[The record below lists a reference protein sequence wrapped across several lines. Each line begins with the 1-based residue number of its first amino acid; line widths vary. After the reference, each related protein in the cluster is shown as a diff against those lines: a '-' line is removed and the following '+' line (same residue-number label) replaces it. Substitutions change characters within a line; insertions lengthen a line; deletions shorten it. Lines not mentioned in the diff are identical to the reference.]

1 MNAQQLLNEILPIL
15 HSVQEDKEKLQKI
28 LDFLIEEI
36 YEEPEENEPEIPEK
50 YRELV
55 HTVAENI
62 DCGLVC
68 FINPETLEVEEIPKG
83 MLDGFSDFSINRE
96 FGDEH
101 EDEDEQ
107 KFLHEDWETYI
118 TVEPRESSESFRIM
132 EKFVDEV
139 NDKNLKNKLI
149 NALNNR
155 KPFANFK
162 NIVESSNYRKVWFA
176 FKQHQLEILV
186 WDELQVELENLE
198 NNSNQYREDING
210 FYNDDGTKIDPDS
223 VPIPGLC
230 VICRKYQIDDWDEN
244 LLCLM
249 NRNDQRD
256 EPDFK
261 CGAFEKI

>member
-15 HSVQEDKEKLQKI
+15 HSVKEDKEKLQKI
-28 LDFLIEEI
+28 LDFLLEEI
-36 YEEPEENEPEIPEK
+36 YEEPDETEPEIPEK

-83 MLDGFSDFSINRE
+83 MVDGFSDFSLNSE
-96 FGDEH
+96 LEED

-107 KFLHEDWETYI
+107 KILHQDWETCI
-118 TVEPRESSESFRIM
+118 TVEPRESNESFKIM

-162 NIVESSNYRKVWFA
+162 NIVESSDHRKEWFA
-176 FKQHQLEILV
+176 FKQRQLEILV
-186 WDELQVELENLE
+186 WDELEYELEKYE
-198 NNSNQYREDING
+198 NKKQG
-210 FYNDDGTKIDPDS
+210 G
-223 VPIPGLC
+223 
-230 VICRKYQIDDWDEN
+230 
-244 LLCLM
+244 
-249 NRNDQRD
+249 
-256 EPDFK
+256 
-261 CGAFEKI
+261 

>member
-1 MNAQQLLNEILPIL
+1 MNAQQLLNAILPIL
-15 HSVQEDKEKLQKI
+15 HSVKEDKEKLQKI

-96 FGDEH
+96 FGDE
-101 EDEDEQ
+101 DEDEQ

-118 TVEPRESSESFRIM
+118 TVEPRESSESFKIM

-139 NDKNLKNKLI
+139 NDKSFKNKLI

-162 NIVESSNYRKVWFA
+162 NIVESSDYRKAWFA

-198 NNSNQYREDING
+198 NNSTQYREDING
-210 FYNDDGTKIDPDS
+210 FYNDDGTKINPDS

>member
-15 HSVQEDKEKLQKI
+15 HSVKEDKEKLQKI
-28 LDFLIEEI
+28 LDFLLEDI
-36 YEEPEENEPEIPEK
+36 YEEPDETEPEIPEK
-50 YRELV
+50 YRQLV

-83 MLDGFSDFSINRE
+83 MVDGFSDFSINRE
-96 FGDEH
+96 FGDEDED

-132 EKFVDEV
+132 ERFVDEV

-162 NIVESSNYRKVWFA
+162 NIIESSDYRAAWFA
-176 FKQHQLEILV
+176 FKQQQLEIMV
-186 WDELQVELENLE
+186 WDELEYELEKYENKNLE
-198 NNSNQYREDING
+198 E
-210 FYNDDGTKIDPDS
+210 
-223 VPIPGLC
+223 
-230 VICRKYQIDDWDEN
+230 
-244 LLCLM
+244 
-249 NRNDQRD
+249 
-256 EPDFK
+256 
-261 CGAFEKI
+261 

>member
-15 HSVQEDKEKLQKI
+15 HSVKEDKEKLQKI
-28 LDFLIEEI
+28 LDFLLEEI
-36 YEEPEENEPEIPEK
+36 YEAPYEIEPEIPEK

-68 FINPETLEVEEIPKG
+68 YINPETLEVEEIPKG
-83 MLDGFSDFSINRE
+83 MVDGFSDFSINPE
-96 FGDEH
+96 FEDDED

-107 KFLHEDWETYI
+107 KFLHEDWETCI

-132 EKFVDEV
+132 ERFVDEI

-162 NIVESSNYRKVWFA
+162 NIVESSDYRAAWFA
-176 FKQHQLEILV
+176 FKQHQLEIMV
-186 WDELQVELENLE
+186 WEELQNELENLE
-198 NNSNQYREDING
+198 NKN
-210 FYNDDGTKIDPDS
+210 
-223 VPIPGLC
+223 
-230 VICRKYQIDDWDEN
+230 
-244 LLCLM
+244 
-249 NRNDQRD
+249 
-256 EPDFK
+256 
-261 CGAFEKI
+261 

>member
-15 HSVQEDKEKLQKI
+15 HSVKEDKEKLQKI
-28 LDFLIEEI
+28 LDFLFEEI

-50 YRELV
+50 YRELI

-83 MLDGFSDFSINRE
+83 MLDGFSDFSINRK
-96 FGDEH
+96 FGDED

-118 TVEPRESSESFRIM
+118 TVEPRESGDSFKIM

-139 NDKNLKNKLI
+139 NDKNLKSKLI

-162 NIVESSNYRKVWFA
+162 NIVESSNYRKEWFA
-176 FKQHQLEILV
+176 FKQRQLEIMV
-186 WDELQVELENLE
+186 WDELQVELDNLE
-198 NNSNQYREDING
+198 DKKQGGWKDTSPN
-210 FYNDDGTKIDPDS
+210 
-223 VPIPGLC
+223 
-230 VICRKYQIDDWDEN
+230 
-244 LLCLM
+244 
-249 NRNDQRD
+249 
-256 EPDFK
+256 
-261 CGAFEKI
+261 

>member
-1 MNAQQLLNEILPIL
+1 MNAQQLLDAILPIL
-15 HSVQEDKEKLQKI
+15 HSVKEDKEKLQKI
-28 LDFLIEEI
+28 FDFLLEEI
-36 YEEPEENEPEIPEK
+36 YEKPDETEPEIPEK

-83 MLDGFSDFSINRE
+83 MLDGFSDLSINPE
-96 FGDEH
+96 FDD

-107 KFLHEDWETYI
+107 RFLHEDWETYI
-118 TVEPRESSESFRIM
+118 TVEPRESHESFKIM
-132 EKFVDEV
+132 EKFVEEI
-139 NDKNLKNKLI
+139 NDKNLNNKLI
-149 NALNNR
+149 NVLNNR

-162 NIVESSNYRKVWFA
+162 NIVESSNYREDWFA
-176 FKQHQLEILV
+176 FKQRQLEILV

-198 NNSNQYREDING
+198 NNSNQYREDINC

-223 VPIPGLC
+223 VPVPGLC
-230 VICRKYQIDDWDEN
+230 VICRKHQIDDWEEN

-249 NRNDQRD
+249 NRNDQRND
-256 EPDFK
+256 KDFK

>member
-15 HSVQEDKEKLQKI
+15 HSVKEDKEKLQKI
-28 LDFLIEEI
+28 LNFLFEEI
-36 YEEPEENEPEIPEK
+36 YEEPEENDPEIPEK

-83 MLDGFSDFSINRE
+83 MLDGFSDFSLDPE

-101 EDEDEQ
+101 EDEEEQ
-107 KFLHEDWETYI
+107 KFLHDEWETCI

-132 EKFVDEV
+132 ERFVDEV
-139 NDKNLKNKLI
+139 NDKILKNKLI

-162 NIVESSNYRKVWFA
+162 NIVESSDYREAWFA
-176 FKQHQLEILV
+176 FKQQQLEILV
-186 WDELQVELENLE
+186 WDELEYELEKYE
-198 NNSNQYREDING
+198 NKKQG
-210 FYNDDGTKIDPDS
+210 G
-223 VPIPGLC
+223 
-230 VICRKYQIDDWDEN
+230 
-244 LLCLM
+244 
-249 NRNDQRD
+249 
-256 EPDFK
+256 
-261 CGAFEKI
+261 